1 LSQREPALKRGPG
14 QEKRRQELV
23 EAAFHQIAERGF
35 EGLRTR
41 DIAARA
47 GVNIATVH
55 YYFPTKESLIGGVVE
70 HAMARFRTTLA
81 PQGSDADQLRNH
93 LRAVRHLL
101 LDEPEVGMVMGE
113 LALRSAR
120 DESIGAIMREAN
132 DGWHRAIRGLLRH
145 AVRAGQ
151 LRPEAD
157 SDDVA
162 ALVMATLAT
171 MTLPTMTGAARSEQA
186 LRQLERWIFN
196 QVID

>member
-1 LSQREPALKRGPG
+1 
-14 QEKRRQELV
+14 V
-23 EAAFHQIAERGF
+23 EAAFSQIAERGF

-70 HAMARFRTTLA
+70 HAMSRFRTTLA
-81 PQGSDADQLRNH
+81 PQGSPADQLRNH

-101 LDEPEVGMVMGE
+101 LDEPEVGIVMGE

-120 DESIGAIMREAN
+120 DESIGAIMREGN
-132 DGWHRAIRGLLRH
+132 DSWHKAIRGLLRH
-145 AVRAGQ
+145 AVKAGQ

-186 LRQLERWIFN
+186 LRQLERWLFN

>member
-1 LSQREPALKRGPG
+1 MSQTAPAQKRGQG

-47 GVNIATVH
+47 RVNIATVH
-55 YYFPTKESLIGGVVE
+55 YYFPTKESLIGAVVE

-81 PQGSDADQLRNH
+81 PQGSPAEQLRNH

-101 LDEPEVGMVMGE
+101 VDEPEVGMVMGE
-113 LALRSAR
+113 LSLRSAR
-120 DESIGAIMREAN
+120 DESIDAILRDTN
-132 DGWHRAIRGLLRH
+132 DTWHRAIRGLLRR
-145 AVRAGQ
+145 AVKEGQ
-151 LRPEAD
+151 LRPEID

-171 MTLPTMTGAARSEQA
+171 MTLPTMAGAERSEQA
-186 LRQLERWIFN
+186 LGQLERWLF
-196 QVID
+196 QSSD

>member
-1 LSQREPALKRGPG
+1 MSEVEVTDRKSAG
-14 QEKRRQELV
+14 QERRREQLV
-23 EAAFHQIAERGF
+23 EAAFQQIAERGF

-55 YYFPTKESLIGGVVE
+55 YYFPTKEALIGGVVE
-70 HAMARFRTTLA
+70 RAMARFRTTLA
-81 PQGSDADQLRNH
+81 PHGSPADELRNH

-101 LDEPEVGMVMGE
+101 LEEPQVGIVMGE

-120 DESIGAIMREAN
+120 DESIGAILSDTNET
-132 DGWHRAIRGLLRH
+132 WHKAIRGLLRR
-145 AVRAGQ
+145 AVKAGQ

-157 SDDVA
+157 SDGVA

-171 MTLPTMTGAARSEQA
+171 MTLPTMAGAERSEQA
-186 LRQLERWIFN
+186 LQQLERWLF
-196 QVID
+196 QSTD

>member
-1 LSQREPALKRGPG
+1 LSQTAPAQKRGQG

-47 GVNIATVH
+47 RVNIATVH
-55 YYFPTKESLIGGVVE
+55 YYFPTKESLIGAVVE

-81 PQGSDADQLRNH
+81 PQGSPAEQLRNH

-101 LDEPEVGMVMGE
+101 VDEPEVGMVMGE
-113 LALRSAR
+113 LSLRSAR
-120 DESIGAIMREAN
+120 DESIDAILRDTN
-132 DGWHRAIRGLLRH
+132 DTWHRAIRGLLRR
-145 AVRAGQ
+145 AVKEGQ
-151 LRPEAD
+151 LRPEID

-171 MTLPTMTGAARSEQA
+171 MTLPTMAGAERSEQA
-186 LRQLERWIFN
+186 LGQLERWLF
-196 QVID
+196 QSSD

>member
-1 LSQREPALKRGPG
+1 LSQIEPALRKAPG
-14 QEKRRQELV
+14 QQKRRQQLV

-55 YYFPTKESLIGGVVE
+55 YYFPTKESLIGGVLD

-81 PQGSDADQLRNH
+81 PQGSPADQLRNH

-101 LDEPEVGMVMGE
+101 VDDQEVGIVMGE

-120 DESIGAIMREAN
+120 DESIGAIMRAGN
-132 DGWHRAIRGLLRH
+132 DGWHKAIRGLLRR
-145 AVRAGQ
+145 AAKAGQ
-151 LRPEAD
+151 LREGAD
-157 SDDVA
+157 SDGMA
-162 ALVMATLAT
+162 ALVMATLTT
-171 MTLPTMTGAARSEQA
+171 MTLPTMAGAARGEAA
-186 LRQLERWIFN
+186 LRQLERWLF
-196 QVID
+196 QSSD

>member
-1 LSQREPALKRGPG
+1 MSQTEPVLKRGPS
-14 QEKRRQELV
+14 QERRRQELV

-81 PQGSDADQLRNH
+81 PQGSPADQLRNH
-93 LRAVRHLL
+93 LRALRHLL
-101 LDEPEVGMVMGE
+101 VDDPEIGIVMGE
-113 LALRSAR
+113 LSLRSAR
-120 DESIGAIMREAN
+120 DESIGAIMRDTN
-132 DGWHRAIRGLLRH
+132 NGWHKAIRGLLRR
-145 AVRAGQ
+145 AVKAGQ

-157 SDDVA
+157 SDGVA
-162 ALVMATLAT
+162 ALVMSTCMT
-171 MTLPTMTGAARSEQA
+171 MTLPTMAGAARGEQA
-186 LRQLERWIFN
+186 LTQLEHWLF
-196 QVID
+196 QSSD